1 MLSNY
6 AETKLKKFVL
16 RKSSALRNLGVV
28 ARSIMICA
36 LFALGFSV
44 PAWSAEQQHIADDT
58 LLVLLAPHADRNT
71 MQQIFETQARC
82 NLVADMH
89 VNKADYSIFQLQPQR
104 GQREIALKLLQTLM
118 SQYPQIIKSVHRN
131 YLANALVSSV
141 PNVPNDPA
149 FTLQWP
155 LDDMRWVAARSLYST
170 SQVNPARITILG
182 SGTQPVE
189 TANELGAYITQYNA
203 LGSTVFQESVHG
215 SNPEGDID
223 SSITGCLTDN
233 AELISGSGCFINT
246 VPCYLTNVQV
256 TTNGTV
262 SYSVI
267 ENALVWCINNQNLR
281 GGPGPINLSYGVQFG
296 NPPIWSVTDMQTLA
310 GTLLTQGDILI
321 MAAGDDRGTYSTYP
335 TGNVVVVQ
343 GTTRARTMAGYLTQV
358 QNDPVAAPGGIQPS
372 VVRKHLKLTYYGTSF
387 AAPLWCSGIA
397 MLISMNPSLTSAQ
410 ANQIL
415 INTGSSVRGAG
426 WSVVIPAFDRA
437 IAAALK

>member
-1 MLSNY
+1 ML
-6 AETKLKKFVL
+6 
-16 RKSSALRNLGVV
+16 
-28 ARSIMICA
+28 CA
-36 LFALGFSV
+36 LLTLGAPAV
-44 PAWSAEQQHIADDT
+44 PALAQQQPPVADDT
-58 LLVLLAPHADRNT
+58 LLVLLAPHADRNALRT
-71 MQQIFETQARC
+71 LFQTQARC
-82 NLVADMH
+82 NLLADMH

-104 GQREIALKLLQTLM
+104 GQREIALRLIQTLM

-131 YLANALVSSV
+131 NLCKALVSTA
-141 PNVPNDPA
+141 PDVPNDPA
-149 FTLQWP
+149 FSQQWP
-155 LDDMRWVAARSLYST
+155 LDDMRWVAARSKYST

-182 SGTQPVE
+182 SGTQPVN

-203 LGSTVFQESVHG
+203 LGTTVFQESVHG

-233 AELISGSGCFINT
+233 GELISGSGCFINT
-246 VPCYLTNVQV
+246 VPCYLTNVQI
-256 TTNGTV
+256 TTNGSV
-262 SYSVI
+262 AYSVI
-267 ENALVWCINNQNLR
+267 ENALVWCINNQNSR
-281 GGPGPINLSYGVQFG
+281 GGPGPINLSYGVAF
-296 NPPIWSVTDMQTLA
+296 PDAPIWSVTDMQTLA

-358 QNDPVAAPGGIQPS
+358 QGDPVAAPGGIQPS
-372 VVRKHLKLTYYGTSF
+372 VVRRHLKLTYYGTSF

-415 INTGSSVRGAG
+415 INTGSKVHGAD

-437 IAAALK
+437 IAGALK